1 MWGNG
6 PPSLAS
12 ESRPDPLCDGSN
24 ADQEG
29 AIDVA
34 VELEKKDVGA
44 VLEGEA
50 LAIEGPELRAADE
63 WLASLVGYVESSR
76 VTVDPLAD
84 LVHHYWYSQVL
95 VRCLRNMDYNLLMV
109 VAGPCK
115 SIGRDILECLE
126 GSCCIEVNIRR
137 NACETEKAMSFEQ
150 SYLGNPP
157 GIICSGSCAAMAM
170 DRFDVRV
177 ELLVSYIRISIF
189 TGVRLQLY
197 ISMVAPRQRRFKGG
211 SMSLQRI
218 FMPSHSKG

>member
-1 MWGNG
+1 M
-6 PPSLAS
+6 
-12 ESRPDPLCDGSN
+12 
-24 ADQEG
+24 
-29 AIDVA
+29 
-34 VELEKKDVGA
+34 ELEKKDVGA

-126 GSCCIEVNIRR
+126 GSCSGIRPALFVPEVVLPWRWTDLMFVLNCSSLTS
-137 NACETEKAMSFEQ
+137 ASLYSLAYGC
-150 SYLGNPP
+150 SYTYQWSHLD
-157 GIICSGSCAAMAM
+157 SAGSKEA
-170 DRFDVRV
+170 V
-177 ELLVSYIRISIF
+177 
-189 TGVRLQLY
+189 
-197 ISMVAPRQRRFKGG
+197 
-211 SMSLQRI
+211 
-218 FMPSHSKG
+218 